1 VDIEKKLRERIKMQR
16 KSDSTANAYWQW
28 SKRFL
33 DFCKENKVGKE
44 TKAEVAVERFLTH
57 LANVENIS
65 ANTQNQ
71 AFSAIC
77 YLYREVLK
85 RPLEGVSAL
94 RAKRPDR
101 IRDICDQSEI
111 GAILDQLKGINWLA
125 VAMMYGLG
133 LRIGEIVRVRIK
145 DISFER
151 KQIHIYGG
159 KGQKDRMVQ
168 FPEPLHE
175 PVKRQIES
183 MKVLWKYDIAD
194 GLNGVSLPDSF
205 GRKSPSSR
213 LEFAWF
219 FLFCSDSYSECPHT
233 KKLYRH
239 HRDESGFSKA
249 LKKAVRD
256 AGVTKRITPHCLRHS
271 NGTHYLE
278 EGGKI
283 HDLKELFGHASI
295 ETTERY
301 AHVRKDGVTATKSPL
316 ETLLAN
322 PGHRQQKPKDDDKP
336 FTLRVVG

>member
-1 VDIEKKLRERIKMQR
+1 
-16 KSDSTANAYWQW
+16 
-28 SKRFL
+28 
-33 DFCKENKVGKE
+33 
-44 TKAEVAVERFLTH
+44 
-57 LANVENIS
+57 
-65 ANTQNQ
+65 
-71 AFSAIC
+71 
-77 YLYREVLK
+77 
-85 RPLEGVSAL
+85 
-94 RAKRPDR
+94 
-101 IRDICDQSEI
+101 
-111 GAILDQLKGINWLA
+111 
-125 VAMMYGLG
+125 MMYGLG
-133 LRIGEIVRVRIK
+133 LRIGELAKIRIK

-151 KQIHIYGG
+151 KQIHIYGA

-175 PVKRQIES
+175 PVQRQIDS
-183 MKVLWKYDIAD
+183 MKVLWKFDIAD

-205 GRKSPSSR
+205 GRKSPSSH

-219 FLFCSDSYSECPHT
+219 YLFCSDLYSECPHT

-239 HRDESGFSKA
+239 HRDVSGFSKA
-249 LKKAVRD
+249 LKKAVRT
-256 AGVTKRITPHCLRHS
+256 AGVTKRITAHCLRHS

-301 AHVRKDGVTATKSPL
+301 AHVQKDGVTATKSPL

-322 PGHRQQKPKDDDKP
+322 PGHRQQKPKPDEKP